1 MIYNKINL
9 LIEEFM
15 KQDMD
20 DELETVKS
28 DTQSSSAEVAIRRS
42 DRRKVSAKA
51 KHNSLDPLT
60 RVHTL
65 QDFSLPPMKNQVE
78 STPLIVRKDSRLFVR
93 KLFVK
98 LVHDNLAPLI
108 RTYNSKLPPAT
119 PHLLP
124 PMKNQVES
132 TALSVRKDSPLF
144 VRKFFAKLLAP
155 RIRTHYTGLPPATQH
170 LLPPMKNQVES
181 TALSVRKDSRLLVR
195 KFFAKL
201 VHDNLAP
208 LTRTHNSELP
218 PATEDPSGKTSLVPR
233 KVFSQLACDDLAPK
247 VAGGPRI
254 RIVESEWTQAAHK
267 PNVLEE
273 VKVRKMISINDTQRE
288 WARKAVIPGK
298 LTMGSFIRKTWP
310 PISELPREATEITS
324 EARGEDEP
332 SFDELASWLDEL
344 QALVSEKNVSETPD
358 VTTKT
363 GFSQSSPHS
372 SPQYPARPP
381 ASSWNPTS
389 TRRRLKYSKMSFSTW
404 SSKAANRNYATA
416 AVSNN

>member
-1 MIYNKINL
+1 M
-9 LIEEFM
+9 
-15 KQDMD
+15 
-20 DELETVKS
+20 
-28 DTQSSSAEVAIRRS
+28 
-42 DRRKVSAKA
+42 
-51 KHNSLDPLT
+51 
-60 RVHTL
+60 
-65 QDFSLPPMKNQVE
+65 
-78 STPLIVRKDSRLFVR
+78 
-93 KLFVK
+93 
-98 LVHDNLAPLI
+98 
-108 RTYNSKLPPAT
+108 
-119 PHLLP
+119 
-124 PMKNQVES
+124 
-132 TALSVRKDSPLF
+132 
-144 VRKFFAKLLAP
+144 
-155 RIRTHYTGLPPATQH
+155 
-170 LLPPMKNQVES
+170 
-181 TALSVRKDSRLLVR
+181 R